1 MECITIYSKVI
12 LERIQVYFDRSQSEH
27 ASSSKSI
34 CVKVPTKESKVRI
47 PRPSVSAQASLE
59 TFICIHVALS
69 MSYNLM
75 HVQF

>member
-1 MECITIYSKVI
+1 MERMTNYSKGI

-34 CVKVPTKESKVRI
+34 CVKVPAKESKVRI
-47 PRPSVSAQASLE
+47 PRPSMSAQASIE
-59 TFICIHVALS
+59 TFICTHVALS

-75 HVQF
+75 HVKF